1 MCLLFLIH
9 SIMCLLMLLTL
20 SRLLSLSPT
29 VNCWTIRCSRFKTTS
44 TTVNKCFIPSIH
56 IYIFVSAT
64 VFYFVQ

>member
-29 VNCWTIRCSRFKTTS
+29 VNCWTIRCSRYKTTS
-44 TTVNKCFIPSIH
+44 TTVNKL
-56 IYIFVSAT
+56 
-64 VFYFVQ
+64 FYFVQ